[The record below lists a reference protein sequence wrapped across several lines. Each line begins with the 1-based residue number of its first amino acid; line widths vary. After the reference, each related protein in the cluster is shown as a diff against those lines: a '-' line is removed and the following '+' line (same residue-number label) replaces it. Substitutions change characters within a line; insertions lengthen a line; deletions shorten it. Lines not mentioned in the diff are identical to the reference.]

1 MTYRNVLTKEKI
13 MAEKKTQPLLALK
26 NRCGTLL
33 AFCVEILMYLNMN
46 LAFLSDFFCC
56 MGRKVH
62 KAMVQ

>member
-1 MTYRNVLTKEKI
+1 
-13 MAEKKTQPLLALK
+13 MAEKTQPLLALK

-46 LAFLSDFFCC
+46 PAFLSDFFCC

-62 KAMVQ
+62 KAVVQ